1 MKKIQNIL
9 IVLAL
14 GAVSAKADYTLTAG
28 ASQNVTVGDNTVH
41 TAFFNLSVTAADTLK
56 FSSSVNLDNWTSGGG
71 IATFGSS
78 YTGSTGSGNLAL
90 STSPVGVGV
99 GNYTLAVSWT
109 LDNTIGIGTY
119 TGATT
124 PVGITLALF
133 GSDTGPGLTQGQQAW
148 DTVSV
153 SAVPEPA
160 QAIASVALLGC
171 GGLVFIGRRFV
182 GKKA

>member
-14 GAVSAKADYTLTAG
+14 GAVSAKADYSLTAG

-41 TAFFNLSVTAADTLK
+41 TAYFNLAVTAADTLH
-56 FSSSVNLDNWTSGGG
+56 FSSSVNLDNWVSGNG
-71 IATFGSS
+71 IATFGTS

-90 STSPVGVGV
+90 STSPLAVGV

-109 LDNTIGIGTY
+109 LDSSIGVGQY
-119 TGATT
+119 TGNGT

-133 GSDTGPGLTQGQQAW
+133 GADTGEGQTQGQQAW
-148 DTVSV
+148 DTINVV
-153 SAVPEPA
+153 AVPEPA